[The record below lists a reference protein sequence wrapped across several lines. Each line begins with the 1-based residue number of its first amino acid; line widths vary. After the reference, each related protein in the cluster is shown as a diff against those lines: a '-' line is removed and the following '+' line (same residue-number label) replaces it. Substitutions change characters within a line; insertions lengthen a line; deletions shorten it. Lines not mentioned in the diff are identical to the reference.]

1 MKAISFL
8 TVSSFLFICSEIS
21 DKEHQQILG
30 LSEFEQA
37 LRLMHDK
44 RYEESENYFKE
55 ALKILKQAGQD
66 KTMSYLFV
74 LKRLAYVSFLDR
86 RYAESEKY
94 FRVSN
99 DLTPLVTTNPSN
111 IFNSQ
116 KNLLL
121 FYTYCN
127 LDKATELG
135 EGMIRD
141 IEDTLPVHSKEL
153 CFLMGVRQ

>member
-1 MKAISFL
+1 
-8 TVSSFLFICSEIS
+8 
-21 DKEHQQILG
+21 
-30 LSEFEQA
+30 
-37 LRLMHDK
+37 
-44 RYEESENYFKE
+44 
-55 ALKILKQAGQD
+55 
-66 KTMSYLFV
+66 MSYLFV

-111 IFNSQ
+111 IFSSQ
-116 KNLLL
+116 KNLLV

-127 LDKATELG
+127 IEKACEMG
-135 EGMIRD
+135 EAMIRD

-153 CFLMGVRQ
+153 CFLIQKAPLKQRCDLNACLP